1 MAFACINEKM
11 LDKKHLASSYF
22 KVGAM
27 KRRFAAIIFVLTIA
41 GNIWAGVCD
50 CVEMGGDSV
59 SSCCKREKMQG
70 TAMSAQPCCEELC
83 GDEGFVN
90 VHRANADAQVKLPIT
105 KLVVAEPFVPFIPVR
120 IVQQS
125 PPPGEQSLIATPQ
138 LPRPPD
144 LFIRHNSFLI

>member
-22 KVGAM
+22 NVGAYEAPFCSHHFRTDH
-27 KRRFAAIIFVLTIA
+27 RR
-41 GNIWAGVCD
+41 NIWAGVCH

-59 SSCCKREKMQG
+59 SSCCKREKVQG
-70 TAMSAQPCCEELC
+70 TAISAQPCCEELC

-90 VHRANADAQVKLPIT
+90 VHRANADAQVKLPIA
-105 KLVVAEPFVPFIPVR
+105 KLVVAEPFVPFAPVR
-120 IVQQS
+120 MVQHS
-125 PPPGEQSLIATPQ
+125 PPHGAERLIATPQ

>member
-1 MAFACINEKM
+1 
-11 LDKKHLASSYF
+11 
-22 KVGAM
+22 M

-41 GNIWAGVCD
+41 GNIWAGVCN
-50 CVEMGGDSV
+50 CVETGGDSV
-59 SSCCKREKMQG
+59 SSCCKREKVQG

-90 VHRANADAQVKLPIT
+90 VHRANADAQVKLPIA
-105 KLVVAEPFVPFIPVR
+105 KLIAAEPFVPFIPVR
-120 IVQQS
+120 IVQHS
-125 PPPGEQSLIATPQ
+125 PPSGAERLIATPQ